1 VIVIA
6 LAGIAHHNIQP
17 ETILIDDGTVRISAF
32 TAATVLGTESQS
44 IAQDLAIDRH
54 MLACTILYTL
64 PGGRGADD
72 QPLNFNELMDATK
85 TGFDDPRLFD
95 HVKAARLELADLLQ
109 AMVDPDMP
117 LQELLTRPFYWW
129 PCRASCGSVF
139 ASALRLTAAFRWAG
153 RKLERWNILVRR
165 SGT

>member
-1 VIVIA
+1 MV
-6 LAGIAHHNIQP
+6 LDHSGGH
-17 ETILIDDGTVRISAF
+17 DGEA
-32 TAATVLGTESQS
+32 TAAGLF
-44 IAQDLAIDRH
+44 LDRH
-54 MLACTILYTL
+54 RLACTILYTL
-64 PGGRGADD
+64 AGGCGADD
-72 QPLNFNELMDATK
+72 QPLDFDELLEATEMF
-85 TGFDDPRLFD
+85 FDDPQLFD

-109 AMVDPDMP
+109 AVVDPDMP